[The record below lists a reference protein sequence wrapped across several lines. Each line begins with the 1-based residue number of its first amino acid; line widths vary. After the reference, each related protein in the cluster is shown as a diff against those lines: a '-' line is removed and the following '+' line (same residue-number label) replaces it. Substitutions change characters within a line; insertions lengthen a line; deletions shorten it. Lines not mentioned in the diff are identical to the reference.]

1 MKSMNMNKSAGM
13 YAAPSAD
20 CTLAGPTQVQTGLLG
35 GGFGQQSGGFA
46 LQRAGLGQQ
55 GSANN
60 DCLVL
65 TTLADGSLSLTA
77 ESAAGLIYMIEEE
90 KMARDLYDAFAEQ
103 TGSVVFDRISNS
115 EQKHFDSLLLVAQKA
130 GIDVSAVTSN
140 AAGIFT
146 NASIQSMYNDLF
158 AQGSISLDAAY
169 EVGVLVEQADIA
181 DLQQYSADASIGI
194 VGTVYAHLEAG
205 SEHHLAA
212 FSQYA
217 ALV

>member
-90 KMARDLYDAFAEQ
+90 KRLGICTMPLQSRPAVWCL
-103 TGSVVFDRISNS
+103 TGFQIQNR
-115 EQKHFDSLLLVAQKA
+115 
-130 GIDVSAVTSN
+130 
-140 AAGIFT
+140 
-146 NASIQSMYNDLF
+146 SILTACCWLPKRPGLMCRP
-158 AQGSISLDAAY
+158 
-169 EVGVLVEQADIA
+169 
-181 DLQQYSADASIGI
+181 
-194 VGTVYAHLEAG
+194 
-205 SEHHLAA
+205 
-212 FSQYA
+212 
-217 ALV
+217 